1 MRTDKMTY
9 MANRGSRIGFAAVI
23 VTILVVGICGE
34 ATARTHRAHI
44 RRLQAHSVM
53 LESHAQ
59 LVPQPPARLGAMR
72 YYGGPKSPMWRGP
85 AEN

>member
-1 MRTDKMTY
+1 MTY
-9 MANRGSRIGFAAVI
+9 MANSGARIGFAAVI

-34 ATARTHRAHI
+34 AVARTHRTHV
-44 RRLQAHSVM
+44 RHLQARSVM
-53 LESHAQ
+53 LESRAQ
-59 LVPQPPARLGAMR
+59 LVPQPPAQTGAMR